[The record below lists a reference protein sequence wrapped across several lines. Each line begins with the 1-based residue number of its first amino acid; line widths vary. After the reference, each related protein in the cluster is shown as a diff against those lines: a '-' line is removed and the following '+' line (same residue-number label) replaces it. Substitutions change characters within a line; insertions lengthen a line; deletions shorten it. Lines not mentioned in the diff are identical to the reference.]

1 MSSADSSLLQFTQ
14 LLRLRSPKDA
24 DLRFLREWL
33 ERPEFG
39 DNFLQDREADV
50 WEQSKD
56 LIALAAPKAS
66 ENDTLAMWISSTCVP
81 WFHRKI
87 GHRIKALQ
95 VVDFQQFSSQE
106 QGPLID

>member
-1 MSSADSSLLQFTQ
+1 
-14 LLRLRSPKDA
+14 
-24 DLRFLREWL
+24 
-33 ERPEFG
+33 
-39 DNFLQDREADV
+39 
-50 WEQSKD
+50 
-56 LIALAAPKAS
+56 
-66 ENDTLAMWISSTCVP
+66 MWISSTCVP